1 MLRRTAIAVLVIV
14 IVASISVSYFAFRPL
29 KTVQIK
35 FAGVVLNV
43 ELAKTQAEQAK
54 GLSGRD
60 SLPADHGMLFVFDNE
75 DYWAF
80 WMNGMRFPLD
90 IIWFNAGRQT
100 VFIEQSLQPC
110 PPDACPSFAPS
121 AKAMYVLEVNAGFV
135 VNHNVSLGDTFTFVS
150 T

>member
-1 MLRRTAIAVLVIV
+1 MRRTAIAILVV
-14 IVASISVSYFAFRPL
+14 IILASISVGYFAFRPST
-29 KTVQIK
+29 TVQIM
-35 FAGVVLNV
+35 FSGVVLNV
-43 ELAKTQAEQAK
+43 ELAKTEAEQAR
-54 GLSGRD
+54 GLSGRN
-60 SLPADHGMLFVFDNE
+60 SLPADHGMLFIFDNE

-110 PPDACPSFAPS
+110 PPDVCSTFGPT

-135 VNHNVSLGDTFTFVS
+135 AGHNVSLGDTFTFVS